1 MKMLQNGSSEDRVE
15 RMDAEIEID
24 RITDFISGVVSKS
37 KSRGVVIG
45 VSGGVDSAL
54 ASALCARALGSSN
67 VEAYILP
74 AGVSTP
80 EDLQDA
86 ERHCAE
92 YGIPCRVVSIEPVL
106 EAYRKMEYFLPE
118 RRLLGNLMA
127 RTRMAVLYYHA
138 NRGGRLVC
146 GTSNRSEYLLGYC
159 TKFGDSAAD
168 LQPILHLYKTEVYAL
183 ARVLGIAERIL
194 MKPPSAGLW
203 PGQWDEEEIGLTYR
217 EIDETLASLER
228 KSWRSEGELEDRVL
242 SMVLASRHK
251 RIFPMSLLSPAGIP
265 F

>member
-1 MKMLQNGSSEDRVE
+1 MDEGS
-15 RMDAEIEID
+15 EID
-24 RITDFISGVVSKS
+24 RIEDFIRSVVERSGSD
-37 KSRGVVIG
+37 GVVIG

-54 ASALCARALGSSN
+54 ASALCARALGSGS

-74 AGVSTP
+74 AGISAP

-86 ERHCAE
+86 EQHCAD
-92 YGIPCRVVSIEPVL
+92 YRIPCRVISIEPVL
-106 EAYRKMEYFLPE
+106 DAYRRMESFLPE

-138 NRGGRLVC
+138 NRTGRLVC

-183 ARVLGIAERIL
+183 ARKLGIAENIL
-194 MKPPSAGLW
+194 NKPPSAGLW
-203 PGQWDEEEIGLTYR
+203 PGQRDEEEIGLTYR
-217 EIDETLASLER
+217 EIDGALASLEQR
-228 KSWRSEGELEDRVL
+228 SWRPSGELEGRVL

-251 RIFPMSLLSPAGIP
+251 RIPPFSLLSPVGIP
-265 F
+265 Q